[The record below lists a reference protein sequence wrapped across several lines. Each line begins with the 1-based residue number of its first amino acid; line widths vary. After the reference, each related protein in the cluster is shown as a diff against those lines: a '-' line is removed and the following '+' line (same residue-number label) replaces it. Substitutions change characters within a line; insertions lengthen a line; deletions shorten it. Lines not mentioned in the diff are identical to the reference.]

1 MVAVGKYIQ
10 ESGRA
15 IPIIAEVDLV
25 VVGGLTGG
33 VAAAVAAAE
42 SGCTVMLVEQ
52 HPYLGFDVCGHL
64 QALARTGETCEGE
77 LEQIIF
83 GSPAPTPMQV
93 KLGLEQALFRANVR
107 FLYCSYPT
115 NVLVDADGRPAGI
128 VIAGR
133 AGRQAITAKGII
145 DATARAA
152 AARMAGVRFTSYPS
166 GQHVFHRIVVGNAVE
181 PHLGPGIRSVRAMPT
196 TLSEKGGSNQ
206 AYEYELAIDME
217 VGSARHLPG
226 RNRSP
231 GT

>member
-1 MVAVGKYIQ
+1 MCA
-10 ESGRA
+10 A
-15 IPIIAEVDLV
+15 
-25 VVGGLTGG
+25 LTGS
-33 VAAAVAAAE
+33 E
-42 SGCTVMLVEQ
+42 LE
-52 HPYLGFDVCGHL
+52 PE
-64 QALARTGETCEGE
+64 ETCEGE

-107 FLYCSYPT
+107 FFYT
-115 NVLVDADGRPAGI
+115 AHTQRNVLVDADGRPAGI

-206 AYEYELAIDME
+206 AL
-217 VGSARHLPG
+217 
-226 RNRSP
+226 
-231 GT
+231 